1 MNLST
6 QQRVADVESKLMVTR
21 GVRGVGINQE
31 TDVCTL
37 VHIRW
42 ITNEDLPCSTWN
54 TLQHS
59 AMAYTEKESKKVN
72 TCVCVYIHKLLS
84 WRFMLILSDDG
95 IIATNHDYQQS

>member
-1 MNLST
+1 MESKTRVQMNLST

-37 VHIRW
+37 LHIRW

-72 TCVCVYIHKLLS
+72 TCVCVYIHNICIRN
-84 WRFMLILSDDG
+84 WILYMYDSRC
-95 IIATNHDYQQS
+95 

>member
-37 VHIRW
+37 LHIRW

-72 TCVCVYIHKLLS
+72 TCVCVYIHNICIRN
-84 WRFMLILSDDG
+84 WILYMYDSRC
-95 IIATNHDYQQS
+95 